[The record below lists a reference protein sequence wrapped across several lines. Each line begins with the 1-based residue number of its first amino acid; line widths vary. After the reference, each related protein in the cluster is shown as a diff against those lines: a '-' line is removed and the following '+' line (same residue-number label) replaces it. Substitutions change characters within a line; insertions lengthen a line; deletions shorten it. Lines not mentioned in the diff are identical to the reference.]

1 MKLRCATI
9 RTCSCSGNRDTGSD
23 DCCQPETETENE
35 PAGRTVNLKPHE
47 RDAMA
52 ANSKTTIGLQLIYTI
67 LLLLLFTT
75 ATSSSDSIL
84 LFASLENNIYL

>member
-1 MKLRCATI
+1 M
-9 RTCSCSGNRDTGSD
+9 
-23 DCCQPETETENE
+23 
-35 PAGRTVNLKPHE
+35 KPHE

-67 LLLLLFTT
+67 LLLLLLLLLFTT

-84 LFASLENNIYL
+84 LFTRLEISIYDVIDKVNRNNII